1 MYRINILKTRM
12 IENECVSMLFGA
24 FQKDTRIISTKTI
37 CTLHKIPKNEVI
49 KTVKKLI
56 LHNKLM
62 IGVNCL
68 DVKGQLTDLCLNVKS
83 VFGISPENPDKE
95 NVFVLTEQGYIE
107 VLKHINYIHS
117 MNLKPALKYF
127 K

>member
-1 MYRINILKTRM
+1 MYKIDILKTRM
-12 IENECVSMLFGA
+12 IGNECVSMLFGA

-37 CTLHKIPKNEVI
+37 CTLHKIPKSEVI
-49 KTVKKLI
+49 KAVKKLI
-56 LHNKLM
+56 LHNKLT

-68 DVKGQLTDLCLNVKS
+68 DVRGQLTDLCLNVKS
-83 VFGISPENPDKE
+83 VFGVSPENPHKE

-107 VLKHINYIHS
+107 VLNHINDIHS
-117 MNLKPALKYF
+117 ISLKPAIKYF